1 MDYQE
6 TAKKIVELVG
16 GKDNISNMTHCATRL
31 RFNLKNRDIVKHE
44 AVENLEG
51 IVSVVEKAG
60 QYQIVIG
67 LNVDKVYGQVE
78 KIVKI
83 DQSIKDT
90 NTTCHKQGIV
100 SSIFSAISS
109 IFAPLLP
116 ALAGSGILRGL
127 TLLSVQLGI
136 LDESSGTYAILT
148 VASMSVFYFLPILL
162 AFTSALKFGTNPYI
176 SALIGASLLNPDFV
190 ALMGEYGNGAMTD
203 FFGIPAILM
212 KYNSTV
218 IPIIFSIWIYSFLS
232 RFLERYIPEG
242 MKLVFIP
249 LISLLVM
256 VPLTIIAIGP
266 IGVYG
271 GEFIAYLVNSLIIS
285 SGLLSGVVVGGG
297 WSVLVSFGMHWAVNP
312 IMINNISTLG
322 YDFIVPLTFA
332 CNFAVAGTG
341 IGVFLKV
348 KNKKMK
354 NFSLTGAITI
364 ALSGIIEPLLYGI
377 LIRNKKLFLI
387 QIIGGAIGGAF
398 LGMMKVA
405 SNAFVFGGMTTIPA
419 FISEDSN
426 NFISAIIGLTISFVI
441 SALLAYIFT
450 NKDEKMA

>member
-1 MDYQE
+1 
-6 TAKKIVELVG
+6 
-16 GKDNISNMTHCATRL
+16 
-31 RFNLKNRDIVKHE
+31 
-44 AVENLEG
+44 
-51 IVSVVEKAG
+51 
-60 QYQIVIG
+60 
-67 LNVDKVYGQVE
+67 
-78 KIVKI
+78 
-83 DQSIKDT
+83 
-90 NTTCHKQGIV
+90 
-100 SSIFSAISS
+100 
-109 IFAPLLP
+109 
-116 ALAGSGILRGL
+116 
-127 TLLSVQLGI
+127 
-136 LDESSGTYAILT
+136 
-148 VASMSVFYFLPILL
+148 
-162 AFTSALKFGTNPYI
+162 
-176 SALIGASLLNPDFV
+176 
-190 ALMGEYGNGAMTD
+190 MGEYGNGAMTD